1 MLQPTRPD
9 LSSRV
14 LSRVAATVDGVML
27 RAARALID
35 RTVMPP
41 PARIAALRASAAF
54 YVRPELLAEPRRFF
68 AFLDRPLPAPPM
80 TLRSAAGRGRFA
92 LTFPS
97 RYEPA
102 DPAYQPLHARYVENH
117 TAHVALWLHPEGEAL
132 GTVIGL
138 HGFGTG
144 YPRFDATALMVRPLH
159 AAGLDVALSALPFHG
174 ARTPHSSRF
183 SGQVLTAPNVPQM
196 NEAIGQA
203 VHDLAVLAAWLRERS
218 DRPVGV
224 IGLSLGGYVA
234 ALLAG
239 LLPLDFVVPI
249 AAPVDLGELAF
260 RFMRASRYYRRRPDA
275 GLGLEELRAAYGIH
289 SPLAHAPIVPRE
301 RLLIVAGRGDR
312 VVPSGHATRLLAHWG
327 EPRIHW
333 FSGSHLVPFGR
344 SRILAAVWT
353 FLRDLGV
360 LAIARR
366 T

>member
-1 MLQPTRPD
+1 V
-9 LSSRV
+9 SSWL

-27 RAARALID
+27 RAARAVID
-35 RTVMPP
+35 RTVMPS
-41 PARIAALRASAAF
+41 PAGIAALRASAAF
-54 YVRPELLAEPRRFF
+54 YVRPELLADPRGFF
-68 AFLDRPLPAPPM
+68 AFLDRPLDMPAM
-80 TLRSAAGRGRFA
+80 TLMRQRGAGRFA

-97 RYEPA
+97 HYEPA
-102 DPAYQPLHARYVENH
+102 NPAYRPLHTRYVENH
-117 TAHVALWLHPEGEAL
+117 TAHVALWLHPEGEAR

-174 ARTPHSSRF
+174 ARTPSTSRF
-183 SGQVLTAPNVPQM
+183 SGQVLTAPNVPHM

-203 VHDLAVLAAWLRERS
+203 VHDLAVLLAWLRARS
-218 DRPVGV
+218 HRPVGV

-239 LLPLDFVVPI
+239 LVPLDFVVPI

-260 RFMRASRYYRRRPDA
+260 GFMRASRYYRGRPGA
-275 GLGLEELRAAYGIH
+275 GLGLEELRAAYRVH
-289 SPLAHAPIVPRE
+289 SPLAHAPLVPRE

-312 VVPSGHATRLLAHWG
+312 VVPPKHAERLRRHWA

-333 FSGSHLVPFGR
+333 FTGSHLVPFGR
-344 SRILAAVWT
+344 SRILGAVWT
-353 FLRDLGV
+353 FLHDLGV
-360 LAIARR
+360 LR
-366 T
+366 